1 MIYDILFLLINKFQN
16 NFQIID
22 PNLDQNNLFLFLIF
36 LKNLKIIIFKTIQ
49 YSHVSN
55 KID

>member
-1 MIYDILFLLINKFQN
+1 MIYDKLFLLINKFQN

-22 PNLDQNNLFLFLIF
+22 PNWDQNNLFLFLIF
-36 LKNLKIIIFKTIQ
+36 LQNLKFIIFKTIQ

>member
-22 PNLDQNNLFLFLIF
+22 PNWDQNILFLFLIF
-36 LKNLKIIIFKTIQ
+36 LQNLKFIIFKTIQ